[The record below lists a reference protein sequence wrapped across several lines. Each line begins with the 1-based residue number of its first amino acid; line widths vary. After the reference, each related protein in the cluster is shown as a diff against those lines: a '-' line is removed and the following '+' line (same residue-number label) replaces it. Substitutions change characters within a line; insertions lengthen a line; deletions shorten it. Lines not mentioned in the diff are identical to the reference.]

1 MVCGVYKRIKDLRE
15 DNDLTQKDIAN
26 YSEVYRS
33 TYAKWEDGTNKIPLR
48 ILDKLSTRY
57 NVSFDYILGL
67 TNIKK
72 VIPIKNIDYRNLS
85 KRLKLE
91 RKNKDLSQES
101 IANILDITKS
111 TYGKYELGLII
122 PSVNKIIILA
132 NFYQISIDYLTGKCN
147 SRLIIQDK

>member
-1 MVCGVYKRIKDLRE
+1 M
-15 DNDLTQKDIAN
+15 
-26 YSEVYRS
+26 
-33 TYAKWEDGTNKIPLR
+33 
-48 ILDKLSTRY
+48 
-57 NVSFDYILGL
+57 
-67 TNIKK
+67 
-72 VIPIKNIDYRNLS
+72 S